1 MKKGILHSVSLVL
14 LLSFLNTSAQ
24 SVETTINRDSI
35 QIGEQIE
42 LRFKVEVDSS
52 SAVLFPEGQTFV
64 PLELVE
70 SLATDTLKENEKFIL
85 LKTYK
90 LTQFDS
96 GAYRIP
102 EQQITIDG
110 NPYLS
115 QTF

>member
-1 MKKGILHSVSLVL
+1 MKKGILHSISLVL

-42 LRFKVEVDSS
+42 LRFKVEADSS

-70 SLATDTLKENEKFIL
+70 SLATDTIKENEKFIL
-85 LKTYK
+85 
-90 LTQFDS
+90 
-96 GAYRIP
+96 P
-102 EQQITIDG
+102 EAA
-110 NPYLS
+110 
-115 QTF
+115 